1 MKSITIFILLVGLI
15 SINGQKPPTISE
27 VFSSNVQ
34 IYITDQMRNTTGTGV
49 WEADQPNGKEVELY
63 TFSDH
68 SEEHLLRYDLQ
79 KSYDIIVSG
88 GCAQHNIDGTMPMMW
103 DWLQNATYS
112 QQTIN
117 GMVYDAWSWTIGYAT
132 LLLAVDAT
140 STPVWFIRTGPQRSI
155 QVQFLNWKDTVT
167 NPTMFDVPSSCP
179 AERNTLAEQY
189 KEEKKKQNGNV
200 GCVDRTTMIN
210 RADIWVVNHV
220 PYNQGATYGGY
231 REDCSG
237 YVSMAWETSK
247 PGYTTFTMPGI
258 SKEITK
264 AELQNGD
271 VLLCTTEHVVLFGGW
286 ADASHANY
294 IAYEET
300 KPGEGT
306 VKRVTPY
313 PYWYHTGCF
322 IPHRYDSVC

>member
-1 MKSITIFILLVGLI
+1 
-15 SINGQKPPTISE
+15 
-27 VFSSNVQ
+27 
-34 IYITDQMRNTTGTGV
+34 
-49 WEADQPNGKEVELY
+49 
-63 TFSDH
+63 
-68 SEEHLLRYDLQ
+68 
-79 KSYDIIVSG
+79 
-88 GCAQHNIDGTMPMMW
+88 
-103 DWLQNATYS
+103 
-112 QQTIN
+112 
-117 GMVYDAWSWTIGYAT
+117 
-132 LLLAVDAT
+132 
-140 STPVWFIRTGPQRSI
+140 
-155 QVQFLNWKDTVT
+155 
-167 NPTMFDVPSSCP
+167 
-179 AERNTLAEQY
+179 
-189 KEEKKKQNGNV
+189 
-200 GCVDRTTMIN
+200 MIN
-210 RADIWVVNHV
+210 RADVWVVNHV

-300 KPGEGT
+300 RPGEGT

-313 PYWYHTGCF
+313 PYWYNTGCF